1 MTVDLATL
9 ATKAL
14 ADDRV
19 ATKGPWEVI
28 ADDNAQQNIYAD
40 HGFDWIAMLPHQCV
54 SSIEDMR
61 VVDAAFIAAARTREP
76 LLAAGVLDLTRQ
88 LAEAR
93 RIGDAALDHELR
105 LHNEQLRKFSEERLD
120 LTRQLAE
127 ANRELERWRHG
138 VTIEGDFVCPDS
150 LALSEALRV
159 NVDLTRQMAEARAGN
174 ERLRETYKRVSS
186 VHADRASRTDDLQ
199 QQLATAR
206 VEADALRAARDGL
219 ADLLSGLVHRF
230 ERGGAYTA
238 RIAEL
243 RAVGAKP

>member
-1 MTVDLATL
+1 MRTVTDDLATL

-40 HGFDWIAMLPHQCV
+40 QGFDWIAMLPHQCV

-61 VVDAAFIAAARTREP
+61 KVDAEFIAAARTREP

-93 RIGDAALDHELR
+93 AEI
-105 LHNEQLRKFSEERLD
+105 ERLCRYEQCIICHRD
-120 LTRQLAE
+120 LVNDDCVE
-127 ANRELERWRHG
+127 HG
-138 VTIEGDFVCPDS
+138 GAGVS
-150 LALSEALRV
+150 
-159 NVDLTRQMAEARAGN
+159 ARAQICALADSN
-174 ERLRETYKRVSS
+174 ERLRTRLIDWAV
-186 VHADRASRTDDLQ
+186 VADA
-199 QQLATAR
+199 QLATAR
-206 VEADALRAARDGL
+206 AEADAMTAARDEACDF
-219 ADLLSGLVHRF
+219 ADVLSETFNQPLRHVDVKL
-230 ERGGAYTA
+230 
-238 RIAEL
+238 IAEL